1 VVLCVYKYYKE
12 DISSSYLLGI
22 KTMSSPANPLSSFMR
37 QPKIYIRLPSEGNF
51 WPEGSIE
58 IPETGE
64 LAVYSMTAK
73 DELMLKIPDALMNGQ
88 AVVDVIQHCIPA
100 IKNAWMIPNIDLD
113 ILLIA
118 IRLATYGEMMTTPV
132 KFGDDLELE
141 YQIDLRILMD
151 GLMNQISWNSAI
163 SISDDLTIFVRPLN
177 YRQLSA
183 AALKT
188 FETQKI
194 MQVVNDDKMPE
205 EDKIKLFQ
213 ESFKKLTDT
222 TLSTI
227 SDSISRIDSSQGST
241 EDPAFIKEFVDNIDK
256 DMFNMI
262 QKHLEDLKTA
272 NSIKPMTVAVTDEMR
287 EKGVSGDTV
296 EIPITFDPT
305 TFFV

>member
-1 VVLCVYKYYKE
+1 
-12 DISSSYLLGI
+12 
-22 KTMSSPANPLSSFMR
+22 MSSPANPLSSFMR

-141 YQIDLRILMD
+141 YQIDLRILID

>member
-1 VVLCVYKYYKE
+1 
-12 DISSSYLLGI
+12 
-22 KTMSSPANPLSSFMR
+22 MSSPANPLSSFMR